1 MIDFEKI
8 RTEALENVTANLR
21 EDGKDKLLKVILDAN
36 SRVTAQM
43 LKAYHDQAGTQDH
56 PPKNP

>member
-43 LKAYHDQAGTQDH
+43 L
-56 PPKNP
+56 